1 MQDYIKIYEKWIS
14 SPKLDEKSKKE
25 LEDIKNDEKE
35 IQDRFYQDLSF
46 GTAGLRGKL
55 GAGTNRMNSY
65 VIARATHA
73 LAKVIEAH
81 GERYSNCL

>member
-35 IQDRFYQDLSF
+35 IQDRFYQDE
-46 GTAGLRGKL
+46 
-55 GAGTNRMNSY
+55 Y
-65 VIARATHA
+65 
-73 LAKVIEAH
+73 
-81 GERYSNCL
+81 